1 MKNKFKLTISVILSI
16 IIAVTAACVSEMTA
30 AAVNFSGNNIST
42 NLVLSSVKTSVTPK
56 TTGLTNTGG
65 LRRGSKTL
73 SEVLGLDYNY
83 YLKWLE
89 SHDKDNYYIG
99 TPYMPFDHRN
109 PTGDCT
115 LPYGHLDKA
124 KEKGMNCTGFIW
136 HILYKSCPGGKF
148 KGNHNGGR
156 CEYYTK
162 TGVKLPSMSDSDNYT
177 WYSLY
182 NLYDIKR
189 YYFSSKS
196 AMLKSGVL
204 SKGDIIWMYV
214 GNGETTISNYHH
226 TGIYYGDGT
235 SDRFWHSAPP
245 KNAITEIKGMGNV
258 TVYCV
263 IKVTDNVASIKLNR
277 NTASRGI
284 GDTYQLKADIS
295 PKNVSTS
302 LTWTSSNSNV
312 VRVDKNGKI
321 TPKKVGTAVITVKT
335 HNGKTAKCTV
345 RVKNAPKSVKL
356 NTNKLT
362 KGVGD
367 TYQLKATITKNTLTT
382 LKWSSSNSRIVSVNS
397 KGKITPKKVG
407 TAVIT
412 VKTHNGKTAKC
423 TVTVKNAPKSVK
435 LNTNK
440 LTKGVGDTYQ
450 LKATITKNTLTTLKW
465 SSSNSRIVSVNSKGK
480 ITPKKVGTAVITVK
494 THNGK
499 TAKCTVRIKN
509 APKTVKLNRTT
520 ATRGVG
526 DTYQLKATIT
536 KNTLTT
542 LRWSSSNSRIVSVN
556 SKGKITPK
564 KVGTAVITV
573 KTHNGKTAKC
583 KVKVMRAP
591 DKVVLSKTFLSLKV
605 GGASKIK
612 ATIPKNSMSGLSWS
626 SNHKSIADVD
636 NNGMITAKS
645 NGIAV
650 IKVRTYNGK
659 TASCTV
665 AVGTNLDIPA
675 AKTSA
680 GYKAV
685 SIYTRGVNSKS
696 GLKRGTNGLLSVL
709 GIDKNI
715 YLKWLDNHD
724 SNSKNSNYY
733 IGTPYSP
740 AGPNGGDYRTPCG
753 DLVRYGHASLYNS
766 SYGNCKTNGAM
777 VCTGFV
783 WHVLYSSAKQ
793 SGGHFTGCGCCGRKN
808 CQYIT
813 ASGAMIPDMRSY
825 SKGAY
830 NISAGGS
837 SDWKHPALW
846 YDFLR
851 QYNIQRYYFS
861 DKQKMLSSGVL
872 EKGDIILQYITG
884 NESIINGQN
893 HVGIFYGNNSGDDK
907 LWHSLYLTKN
917 YKVVQN
923 GNKITNIRCSGGNS
937 VLYVVLKL

>member
-162 TGVKLPSMSDSDNYT
+162 TGVKLPSMSNSDNYT

-204 SKGDIIWMYV
+204 SKGDIIWIYV

-423 TVTVKNAPKSVK
+423 TVSVKNAPKSVK

-440 LTKGVGDTYQ
+440 LTKGVRDTYQ

-499 TAKCTVRIKN
+499 TAKCTVRVKN

-675 AKTSA
+675 AKTAA

-740 AGPNGGDYRTPCG
+740 SGPNGGDYRTPCG
-753 DLVRYGHASLYNS
+753 DLVSYGHASLYNS
-766 SYGNCKTNGAM
+766 SYGNCKTKGAM

-851 QYNIQRYYFS
+851 QYDIQRYYFS

-907 LWHSLYLTKN
+907 LRHSLYLTKN